1 MLMRGRQ
8 LGVDGKCLLPDDVLP
23 RLATMFSGKKMIF
36 SCFFTVSLKKTCL
49 SALNVDILS
58 IGASIRLISSSPL
71 RLTQV
76 RGSTISSFLTYRS
89 NSFQEVK
96 GIYME
101 CQPVFFWIFLDVR
114 SWKPAV
120 LVRYLIWRNSPTAI
134 IGGVFFARNISPV
147 ISVFGF

>member
-1 MLMRGRQ
+1 M
-8 LGVDGKCLLPDDVLP
+8 
-23 RLATMFSGKKMIF
+23 
-36 SCFFTVSLKKTCL
+36 
-49 SALNVDILS
+49 DILS

-101 CQPVFFWIFLDVR
+101 CQPVFFWIFLEVR
-114 SWKPAV
+114 SWKPAP
-120 LVRYLIWRNSPTAI
+120 LVRYLFWRNSPTAI
-134 IGGVFFARNISPV
+134 IGEVFFARNISPV
-147 ISVFGF
+147 ISVFVSNIPTFSLLCWQHRRGSQSVVKLTNLRR